1 MDLLTIGE
9 PLMCFDSG
17 DDSLDAAPLVRKYA
31 VGAESNVAIGLAR
44 LGRSVA
50 YIGRVGRDTA
60 GREIVRTL
68 RGEGVD
74 VSGIVAVDS
83 GATGV
88 LLKERLGSGRTEV
101 TYHRAGSA
109 GSTLSVADLPARFT
123 NVRRLHVTG
132 ITLVLSPTARR
143 AVLEAMRRARADG
156 CRVSLDANF
165 RRKLAAAPTL
175 VEAFHEAAPLADEV
189 ILGRAE
195 AALCV
200 GDDDDARLES
210 YARGLPVETV
220 VFKGSAGGAI
230 GFSGGERIECA
241 PRRVPVVDAVGAG
254 DGFAAGMLHALLD
267 GQPLADALDL
277 GGRVAARVVSR
288 HGDYQGL
295 PYAGELDRATDRVP
309 AVVR

>member
-1 MDLLTIGE
+1 MDCLTIGE

-17 DDSLDAAPLVRKYA
+17 DEPFDATQVVRKYA

-50 YIGRVGRDTA
+50 YVGRVGRDNL

-74 VSGIVAVDS
+74 VSGLSAVD
-83 GATGV
+83 TGPTGL
-88 LLKERLGSGRTEV
+88 LLKEQPGAGHTEV

-109 GSTLSVADLPARFT
+109 GSTLSVADLPARFS

-143 AVLEAMRRARADG
+143 AVLEAMRRAHADG

-165 RRKLAAAPTL
+165 RRKLAPASTL
-175 VEAFHEAAPLADEV
+175 VEAFEEAAALADEI
-189 ILGRAE
+189 ILGRGE

-200 GDDDDARLES
+200 GDDDDSRLED
-210 YARGLPVETV
+210 YARSLPAETV
-220 VFKGSAGGAI
+220 VLKGASGGSI

-241 PRRVPVVDAVGAG
+241 PVRVPVIDSVGAG
-254 DGFAAGMLHALLD
+254 DGFAAGLLHALLD
-267 GQPLADALDL
+267 GRSLPGALEV
-277 GGRVAARVVSR
+277 GGRVAARVIAR

-295 PYAGELDRATDRVP
+295 PYAQDLEIDSKSTRAVLR
-309 AVVR
+309 